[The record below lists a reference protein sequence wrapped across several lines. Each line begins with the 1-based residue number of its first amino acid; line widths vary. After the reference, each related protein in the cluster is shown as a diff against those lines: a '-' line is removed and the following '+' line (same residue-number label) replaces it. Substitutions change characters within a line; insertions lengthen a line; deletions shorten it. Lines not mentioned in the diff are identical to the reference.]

1 MLHITERYTRPDMGH
16 LVVEITVDDPGAY
29 VKPWKVKKASAL
41 AQDYELM
48 EFICTEGERDLQ
60 HMPK

>member
-1 MLHITERYTRPDMGH
+1 MGH

-48 EFICTEGERDLQ
+48 EFICNEGERDLQ
-60 HMPK
+60 HVPK